1 MSLKKKMVKRLTLIF
16 MALWLTGCAPFT
28 ENNIIEE
35 IAPITFLSLS
45 KGDEGKIKISTILP
59 PLSKEKKSV
68 MSQEVSLLKEGVRS
82 FNLNFYQEIK
92 FGQMRMFIINEEI
105 GKEGIMSIINVLL
118 TDPDIS
124 LRLYLVIVKGNFEEY
139 LENHLDKQENLDY
152 SFYRMLKHYEEK
164 NQGELTVVNL
174 HEFKNLLYSRYS
186 DPFLPV
192 FKIENDAI
200 SYEGTGLFQND
211 KLVETITSFDDRIFQ
226 LLNNDHYLEILPIP
240 ELEVVLGHV
249 RSKTKVDI
257 DTSLSTMTYTV
268 NIDSRIEEYR
278 GEKQLLDPKDFE
290 DFKKDIQ
297 SNLEKE
303 TQELVKKMQ
312 ELKVDPLELGIHTLK
327 PFSKPMDE
335 KKWDDLFEKM
345 HIKINYKLNI
355 KPLTDSNQKV
365 NYNKSKKRTNVD
377 GMV

>member
-1 MSLKKKMVKRLTLIF
+1 MRLRKKMAKKLSIIF

-35 IAPITFLSLS
+35 LTPVTFLSLS

-59 PLSKEKKSV
+59 SLSKEKKSV
-68 MSQEVSLLKEGVRS
+68 ITQEVSLIKEVLRS
-82 FNLNFYQEIK
+82 FNLNFYQEMK
-92 FGQMRMFIINEEI
+92 FGQMRMLIINEDL
-105 GKEGIMSIINVLL
+105 GRNEGIMSIINVLL

-124 LRLYLVIVKGNFEEY
+124 LRIYLVIVKGNFEEY
-139 LENHLDKQENLDY
+139 LENQLDKQENLDY

-164 NQGELTVVNL
+164 NQGELSVVNL
-174 HEFKNLLYSRYS
+174 HEFKKLLYTPYS

-200 SYEGTGLFQND
+200 SYEGTALFQND
-211 KLVETITSFDDRIFQ
+211 KLVEIITTYDDRIFQ
-226 LLNNDHYLEILPIP
+226 LLHNDHYLAVLPIP
-240 ELEVVLGHV
+240 ELQVVLGHV

-257 DTSLSTMTYTV
+257 NKSLSTMTYTV

-278 GEKQLLDPKDFE
+278 GEKQLFDPKDLE
-290 DFKKDIQ
+290 VFKKDIQ
-297 SNLEKE
+297 SNLEKQ

-312 ELKVDPLELGIHTLK
+312 ELNVDPLQLGIHTLK

-335 KKWDDLFEKM
+335 KKWIELFKKM
-345 HIKINYKLNI
+345 DIKIKYNI
-355 KPLTDSNQKV
+355 NITPLTDAN
-365 NYNKSKKRTNVD
+365 SKRQNL
-377 GMV
+377 